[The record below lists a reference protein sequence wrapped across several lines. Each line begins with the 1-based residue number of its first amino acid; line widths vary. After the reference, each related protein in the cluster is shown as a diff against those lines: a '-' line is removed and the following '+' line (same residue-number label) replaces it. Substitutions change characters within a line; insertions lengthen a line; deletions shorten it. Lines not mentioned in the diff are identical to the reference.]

1 MLRIPA
7 LRVVRAFRPQTAI
20 PRTAIPIFAARTLQR
35 FESTQSTPEPEKL
48 TPQQAFKAAQKLS
61 DDLQRDWDAKVITY
75 EELLPKTQS
84 PSSDSYLIDVR
95 EREEVIQGMI
105 PSAVNLP
112 LSGLSNS
119 LHLLPD
125 AFKAQHGFEKPKKS
139 QELTFYCRSGM
150 RSTSASDVAKRNG
163 YTNILNYK
171 GSWLEWVE
179 KGGEK
184 AKQ

>member
-1 MLRIPA
+1 MLRIA
-7 LRVVRAFRPQTAI
+7 AVRGARAFRPHTPKLAFL
-20 PRTAIPIFAARTLQR
+20 PRTLHRY
-35 FESTQSTPEPEKL
+35 ESTQSNPNPEREKL
-48 TPQQAFKAAQKLS
+48 TPQQAFKAAQELS
-61 DDLQRDWDAKVITY
+61 DDLQRDWDAKVVTY

-95 EREEVIQGMI
+95 EPEEVIQGMI

-112 LSGLSNS
+112 LSVLPNS

-139 QELTFYCRSGM
+139 QELTFYCRSGK
-150 RSTSASDVAKRNG
+150 RSTTASDVAKRNG
-163 YTNILNYK
+163 FTNILNYK

-184 AKQ
+184 AK